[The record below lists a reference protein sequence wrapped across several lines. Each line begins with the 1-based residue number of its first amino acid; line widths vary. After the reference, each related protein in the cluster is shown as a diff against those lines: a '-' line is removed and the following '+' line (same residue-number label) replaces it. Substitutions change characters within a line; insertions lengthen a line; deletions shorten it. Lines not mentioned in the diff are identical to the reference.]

1 MIKQQLTTFYKCPAG
16 YIHIKISDG
25 HITALLFT
33 DEEHF
38 SSDETGHLSASEK
51 KILKECTRQFDEYF
65 SGKRKIF
72 DLPLQQTGTGFQH
85 KVWNELMKIPYGKT
99 ISYLELAQRL
109 GDVKSIRAAASANG
123 KNKLSIVVPCHR
135 VIGSDGSLI
144 GYGGGLPRKKWLL
157 DHENKFAHGVTTL
170 F

>member
-1 MIKQQLTTFYKCPAG
+1 MIKQQSTTFYACPVG
-16 YIHIKISDG
+16 YIHIKISDNR
-25 HITALLFT
+25 ITELLFT
-33 DEEHF
+33 DEEHSF
-38 SSDETGHLSASEK
+38 SDEIDELRGQEK
-51 KILKECTRQFDEYF
+51 KILKKCIRQFDEYF

-72 DLPLQQTGTGFQH
+72 DLPLQQTGTDFQR
-85 KVWNELMKIPYGKT
+85 KVWNELLNIPYGKT

-135 VIGSDGSLI
+135 VIGSDGSLT

-157 DHENKFAHGVTTL
+157 DHENRFANGVARL